1 MRLYH
6 SGNVRLRVL
15 LRSILPFLA
24 AIPTAFGCHKTDG
37 GAQSSPAPGTIVT
50 TPATASEATNRAEQV
65 DWEHTKL
72 VSNVPVGHAPVLGPA
87 DALVTIVEFSEFS
100 CATCGTAETMLKA
113 LRSKHG
119 DKIRLAWK
127 NAPQEFHAASEP
139 AAEAALE
146 VRAEKGEPAFWDVHD
161 RFLANESELLSAK
174 AADVDAIV
182 AIAREAG
189 ADPARVR
196 TAIARRAY
204 KAAIEEDLDL
214 AEDLNVETTPFF
226 FINGRRL
233 EGTQPQERFD
243 RMIDEEIRKAQDVIA
258 RGTQPNDVYETL
270 VKDGPGPW
278 LPEYKPLPQSL
289 PTSDPTLGSPNATTT
304 VHIWSD
310 YQCANCSAVERM
322 IFALGKDY
330 GDRIRFVWHDLPL
343 PRHKDARRMAHAGRE
358 AYEQKGARGF
368 WAMHDTIV
376 NHPQVPTSSDLD
388 AFAGKLKLDMTRWNA
403 AVDGSTHTSEIA
415 ADERAAAEDGIVETP
430 AFLVT
435 AGESKQGTF
444 VGATEYASKLRRVVE
459 RALDEPRA
467 ERSARSD

>member
-1 MRLYH
+1 
-6 SGNVRLRVL
+6 
-15 LRSILPFLA
+15 
-24 AIPTAFGCHKTDG
+24 
-37 GAQSSPAPGTIVT
+37 
-50 TPATASEATNRAEQV
+50 
-65 DWEHTKL
+65 
-72 VSNVPVGHAPVLGPA
+72 VSNVPVGHAPVLGPP

-100 CATCGTAETMLKA
+100 CATCAAAETMLKA

-127 NAPQEFHAASEP
+127 NAPQELRAASEP

-146 VRAEKGEPAFWDVHD
+146 VRAEKGEPAFWDAHD
-161 RFLANESELLSAK
+161 RFLANESELLRGK

-182 AIAREAG
+182 QIAREAG
-189 ADPARVR
+189 ADADRVR

-204 KAAIEEDLDL
+204 KAEIEEDLDL

-233 EGTQPQERFD
+233 EGTQPQERFE
-243 RMIDEEIRKAQDVIA
+243 RMIDEEIEKAQDVIA
-258 RGTQPNDVYETL
+258 RGTRPNDVYETL

-278 LPEYKPLPQSL
+278 QPESKPLPPSL

-304 VHIWSD
+304 VHMWSD

-322 IFALGKDY
+322 MFALQRDY

-358 AYEQKGARGF
+358 AYEQKGTRGF
-368 WAMHDTIV
+368 WAMHEAIV

-403 AVDGSTHTSEIA
+403 AMAGSAHASEIA

-435 AGESKQGTF
+435 SGKSKQATF
-444 VGATEYASKLRRVVE
+444 VSATEYASKLRRAVE
-459 RALDEPRA
+459 RALV
-467 ERSARSD
+467 SY